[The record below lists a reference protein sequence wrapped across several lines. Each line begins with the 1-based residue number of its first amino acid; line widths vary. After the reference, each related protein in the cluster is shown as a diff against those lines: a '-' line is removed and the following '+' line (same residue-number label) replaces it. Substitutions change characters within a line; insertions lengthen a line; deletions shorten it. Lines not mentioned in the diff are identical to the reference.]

1 MITRLAPSFRALSS
15 QRLGCAG
22 GDQGQQPEDVEGP
35 SSKPGSL
42 DTGAGDDRRGRAPQK
57 SSEAKHP
64 NKVAGTAEPGNPP
77 KAQPR
82 RTVLES
88 SDDDDL

>member
-1 MITRLAPSFRALSS
+1 MITVLAPSSGALSS
-15 QRLGCAG
+15 QRLDCAG
-22 GDQGQQPEDVEGP
+22 SDQGQQPEDVEGP
-35 SSKPGSL
+35 SSKQGSL
-42 DTGAGDDRRGRAPQK
+42 DSGAGDDRKDRAAQK
-57 SSEAKHP
+57 SSEAK
-64 NKVAGTAEPGNPP
+64 NTNDVAGTAEPGNPP